1 MSRPNHLP
9 RTLDDGTTII
19 TVHRH
24 CNGCGRDLGD
34 ATNFELDL
42 AVLGA
47 ALPDVREECGCQAD
61 TLNGD
66 THA

>member
-1 MSRPNHLP
+1 MSRQNTPPLK
-9 RTLDDGTTII
+9 LADGTTRI

-47 ALPDVREECGCQAD
+47 ALPDVREECGCLTAEA
-61 TLNGD
+61 G
-66 THA
+66 AEA

>member
-1 MSRPNHLP
+1 MSRPNTPP
-9 RTLDDGTTII
+9 RKGDDGITHI

-61 TLNGD
+61 ALNGA